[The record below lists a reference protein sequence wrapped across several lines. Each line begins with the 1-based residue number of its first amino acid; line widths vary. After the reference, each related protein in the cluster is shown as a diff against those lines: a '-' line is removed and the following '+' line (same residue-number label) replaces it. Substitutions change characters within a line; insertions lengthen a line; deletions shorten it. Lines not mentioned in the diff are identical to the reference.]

1 MTYCRSVDQW
11 VNPAGDIAEFS
22 FAALLTLRHRVPDG
36 TLLDAM
42 ELAQLLPERP
52 CRVRRADLEAH
63 WLLTQPALHRR
74 LRRLQ
79 HAGLL
84 DYETEHGTIWIN
96 RVGPM

>member
-1 MTYCRSVDQW
+1 MDLT
-11 VNPAGDIAEFS
+11 
-22 FAALLTLRHRVPDG
+22 ALLSLRDRVPDG
-36 TLLDAM
+36 TLLDAL

-52 CRVRRADLEAH
+52 CRVRRADLEGH

-79 HAGLL
+79 QAGLL

>member
-1 MTYCRSVDQW
+1 MDPTT
-11 VNPAGDIAEFS
+11 
-22 FAALLTLRHRVPDG
+22 LLSLRDRVPDG
-36 TLLDAM
+36 TLLDAP

-52 CRVRRADLEAH
+52 CRVRRADPETH

-84 DYETEHGTIWIN
+84 DYETEHGTIWIT